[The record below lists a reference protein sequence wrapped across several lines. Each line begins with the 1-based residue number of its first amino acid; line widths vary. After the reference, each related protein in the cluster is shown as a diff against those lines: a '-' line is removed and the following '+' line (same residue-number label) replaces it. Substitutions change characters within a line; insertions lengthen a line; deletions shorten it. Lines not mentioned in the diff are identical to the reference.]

1 MTYHHSE
8 HASGEEMASQSD
20 QANKSSFAGYFE
32 WFVHSEVTGSILLL
46 ACTVTALIWA
56 NSPWAGTYNDLLH
69 TYIGVGWGDSVFKL
83 SLHHWINDG
92 LMVIFFFVV
101 GLEVKRELVVGELSS
116 FDKASL
122 PVAAALGGMVVPA
135 LLFVI
140 FNFGGAAAKGWGI
153 PMATDIAFALG
164 VLAIFGKR
172 VPLGLKV
179 FLTALAI
186 ADDLGA
192 VVVIALFYTEQINVW
207 ALVVAAIFLAI
218 LFPVVRLRAKRR
230 GVVLA
235 LMVVVWLA
243 VFASGVHATI
253 AGILLAMVIPVRP
266 RLNVGEF
273 VSEAEA
279 YLEKAKLRW
288 KSGSCIV
295 TDSEQLET
303 VEVVHGRAGDT
314 LPAGL
319 MLEHTLHP
327 VQVWLILPLFALAN
341 AGVPLGGDLGA
352 VLASPLALGIMAGL
366 VIGKPLGITL
376 LSRIAVRVGKGMLPE
391 RVTWMQV
398 AGAGCLAGIGFT
410 MSLFISDLAF
420 NDAALIT
427 AAKIGILAAS
437 LISGIIGFAI
447 LSQALPKPS
456 IEG

>member
-1 MTYHHSE
+1 MAISSE
-8 HASGEEMASQSD
+8 KAD
-20 QANKSSFAGYFE
+20 KNSFVGYFE

-46 ACTVTALIWA
+46 ACTVCALVWA
-56 NSPWAGTYNDLLH
+56 NSPWADAYGDLLH

-116 FDKASL
+116 LEKASL

-135 LLFVI
+135 LCFVVL
-140 FNFGGAAAKGWGI
+140 NYAGDGARGWGI

-164 VLAIFGKR
+164 VLAIFSKR

-192 VVVIALFYTEQINVW
+192 VAVIALFYTEQINAW
-207 ALVVAAIFLAI
+207 ALAVAAVFLVV
-218 LFPVVRLRAKRR
+218 LFPVVRLRVKRR
-230 GVVLA
+230 GIVLA

-266 RLNVGEF
+266 AVRPKEF
-273 VSEAEA
+273 IIEAEA
-279 YLEKAKLRW
+279 YLDTAKN
-288 KSGSCIV
+288 KIQSGGCIV
-295 TDSEQLET
+295 TDREQLEAI
-303 VEVVHGRAGDT
+303 ESIHIRAGDA

-319 MLEHTLHP
+319 MLEHALHP

-341 AGVPLGGDLGA
+341 AGVALGGNVGEI
-352 VLASPLALGIMAGL
+352 LASPLALGIIVGL
-366 VIGKPLGITL
+366 VVGKPLGITL
-376 LSRIAVRVGKGMLPE
+376 MSWLVVRSGKGRLPAG
-391 RVTWMQV
+391 VTWTQV

-410 MSLFISDLAF
+410 MSLFVSDLAF
-420 NDAALIT
+420 NDETLIT
-427 AAKIGILAAS
+427 AAKVGILAAS
-437 LISGIIGFAI
+437 LTSGILGFAI
-447 LSQALPKPS
+447 LSRALPKR
-456 IEG
+456 

>member
-1 MTYHHSE
+1 
-8 HASGEEMASQSD
+8 MAS
-20 QANKSSFAGYFE
+20 SSVRSNRNSFVGYFE

-46 ACTVTALIWA
+46 ACTITALIWA

-135 LLFVI
+135 LFFV
-140 FNFGGAAAKGWGI
+140 FLNYGGEAARGWGI

-192 VVVIALFYTEQINVW
+192 VAVIALYYTEQINIAAFAV
-207 ALVVAAIFLAI
+207 AAVFLVVLY
-218 LFPVVRLRAKRR
+218 PVVRLRVKRR
-230 GVVLA
+230 GIVLI
-235 LMVVVWLA
+235 LMVAVWLA

-266 RLNVGEF
+266 RANPKRFVSDAEEVLEKLKLRQESSSCVVTDREQLYALEF
-273 VSEAEA
+273 VHT
-279 YLEKAKLRW
+279 
-288 KSGSCIV
+288 G
-295 TDSEQLET
+295 
-303 VEVVHGRAGDT
+303 AGNA

-319 MLEHTLHP
+319 MLEHALHP
-327 VQVWLILPLFALAN
+327 VQVWFILPLFALFN
-341 AGVPLGGDLGA
+341 AGV
-352 VLASPLALGIMAGL
+352 VLNLETLSAGPVTVMLGIVLGL
-366 VIGKPLGITL
+366 VLGKQIGVMGFSWL
-376 LSRIAVRVGKGMLPE
+376 AVRTGHAELPPG
-391 RVTWMQV
+391 VTWKQMW
-398 AGAGCLAGIGFT
+398 AASCLAGVGFT
-410 MSLFISDLAF
+410 MSLFISGLAF
-420 NDAALIT
+420 KNQEALD
-427 AAKIGILAAS
+427 
-437 LISGIIGFAI
+437 
-447 LSQALPKPS
+447 SQAKLGVLLASVIAGIWGFIKLSRVLPK
-456 IEG
+456 EEAK

>member
-1 MTYHHSE
+1 
-8 HASGEEMASQSD
+8 MATSSNGP
-20 QANKSSFAGYFE
+20 NKNSFVGYFE

-46 ACTVTALIWA
+46 ACTVTALVWA

-101 GLEVKRELVVGELSS
+101 GLEIKRELVVGELSS
-116 FDKASL
+116 FDKAAL

-135 LLFVI
+135 LLFFVL
-140 FNFGGAAAKGWGI
+140 NTGGETARGWGI

-192 VVVIALFYTEQINVW
+192 VAVIALFYTEQINVW
-207 ALVVAAIFLAI
+207 ALVVAAVFLAI
-218 LFPVVRLRAKRR
+218 LVPVVRLRVKRR
-230 GVVLA
+230 GIVLA
-235 LMVVVWLA
+235 LMVLVWLA
-243 VFASGVHATI
+243 VFASGVHATV

-266 RLNVGEF
+266 AVRPKEF
-273 VSEAEA
+273 IIEAEA
-279 YLEKAKLRW
+279 YLDKAKN
-288 KSGSCIV
+288 KIQSGSCIV
-295 TDSEQLET
+295 TDREQLDAIESI
-303 VEVVHGRAGDT
+303 HIRAGDA

-341 AGVPLGGDLGA
+341 AGVSLGGDLGA
-352 VLASPLALGIMAGL
+352 VLVSPLALGIMAGL

-376 LSRIAVRVGKGMLPE
+376 LSWIAVRVGKGMLPE

-427 AAKIGILAAS
+427 AAKIGILFAS
-437 LISGIIGFAI
+437 LTSGILGFVI
-447 LSQALPKPS
+447 LSRALPKG
-456 IEG
+456 ER

>member
-1 MTYHHSE
+1 
-8 HASGEEMASQSD
+8 MATSSD
-20 QANKSSFAGYFE
+20 QASRNSFAGYFE